1 MLLEKFK
8 MQATPLLEIT
18 NLNTYYGNIHA
29 VKNIGLKIYS
39 GEIVTLLG
47 SNGAGKTTT
56 LHTISGLL
64 KPSSGEINFNGQA
77 LHKLPAHRITALG
90 LAQSPEGR
98 QIFANLS
105 IKENLDMGAYLRKDQ
120 EGIKKDLEFV
130 YNLFPKLLE
139 RRTQLAQTLSGGEQQ
154 MLAIARAYMSKPKLL
169 LLDEP
174 SLGIAP
180 ILVGTIFRAITEIN
194 QLGMTILLVEQN
206 ANLALKISHRA
217 YVLTNGEI
225 TLQGQSSELL
235 SNPEIKKAYL
245 GS

>member
-1 MLLEKFK
+1 VQTILELK
-8 MQATPLLEIT
+8 EV
-18 NLNTYYGNIHA
+18 NTYYGAIHA
-29 VKNIGLKIYS
+29 VKNISLQINR

-64 KPSSGEINFNGQA
+64 KPSNGEVIFDGQSIG
-77 LHKLPAHRITALG
+77 KLPAHRITALG

-98 QIFANLS
+98 LVFANLT
-105 IKENLDMGAYLRKDQ
+105 IKENLEMGAYLRRDKEQ
-120 EGIKKDLEFV
+120 IKKDLDFV
-130 YNLFPKLLE
+130 FGLFPKLLD
-139 RRTQLAQTLSGGEQQ
+139 RKNQLAQTLSGGEQQ
-154 MLAIARAYMSKPKLL
+154 MLAIARAYMCKPKLL

-180 ILVGTIFRAITEIN
+180 ILVGTIFKAITEIN
-194 QLGMTILLVEQN
+194 QQGMTILLVEQN
-206 ANLALKISHRA
+206 ANLALKVSHRA

-225 TLQGQSSELL
+225 TLQGPSAELL

>member
-1 MLLEKFK
+1 MS
-8 MQATPLLEIT
+8 THPILEIK

-29 VKNIGLKIYS
+29 VKNISLSIER

-64 KPSSGEINFNGQA
+64 KATAGEINFDNQSIQN
-77 LHKLPAHRITALG
+77 LPAHRITALG

-105 IKENLDMGAYLRKDQ
+105 IKENLDMGAYLRRDNA
-120 EGIKKDLEFV
+120 GIKTDLEFV

-139 RRTQLAQTLSGGEQQ
+139 RRSQLAQTLSGGEQQ
-154 MLAIARAYMSKPKLL
+154 MLAIARAYMSRPKLL

-194 QLGMTILLVEQN
+194 QNGMTILLVEQN

-225 TLQGQSSELL
+225 TLQGKSSELL

-245 GS
+245 GN

>member
-1 MLLEKFK
+1 MS
-8 MQATPLLEIT
+8 PILEIK
-18 NLNTYYGNIHA
+18 NINTYYGNIHA
-29 VKNIGLKIYS
+29 VKNVSFSINP

-64 KPSSGEINFNGQA
+64 APKSGEIRFCEKKIE
-77 LHKLPAHRITALG
+77 KLPAHRITALG

-105 IKENLDMGAYLRKDQ
+105 IRENLDMGAYLRFDK
-120 EGIKKDLEFV
+120 EEIKKDLDFV
-130 YNLFPKLLE
+130 YKLFPILLE
-139 RRTQLAQTLSGGEQQ
+139 RKNQLAQTLSGGEQQ

-180 ILVGTIFRAITEIN
+180 ILVGSIFKAITDIN
-194 QLGMTILLVEQN
+194 QSGMTILLVEQN
-206 ANLALKISHRA
+206 ANLALKISHRG

-225 TLQGQSSELL
+225 SLQGTSSELL

-245 GS
+245 GN

>member
-1 MLLEKFK
+1 MKTILQLKDVS
-8 MQATPLLEIT
+8 
-18 NLNTYYGNIHA
+18 TYYGNIHA
-29 VKNIGLKIYS
+29 VKNISLEIDR

-64 KPSSGEINFNGQA
+64 KPSSGEINFDNQSIG
-77 LHKLPAHRITALG
+77 KLPAHRITALG

-98 QIFANLS
+98 QVFANLT
-105 IKENLDMGAYLRKDQ
+105 IKENLDMGAYLRSDKVEMKRDF
-120 EGIKKDLEFV
+120 DFV
-130 YNLFPKLLE
+130 FHLFPKLSE
-139 RRTQLAQTLSGGEQQ
+139 RKNQLAQTLSGGEQQ
-154 MLAIARAYMSKPKLL
+154 MLAIARAYMCRPKLL

-180 ILVGTIFRAITEIN
+180 ILVGTIFRAIKEIN
-194 QLGMTILLVEQN
+194 EQGMTILLVEQN
-206 ANLALKISHRA
+206 ANLALKVSHRA

-225 TLQGQSSELL
+225 TLQGLSAELL

>member
-1 MLLEKFK
+1 MNHILQVKD
-8 MQATPLLEIT
+8 
-18 NLNTYYGNIHA
+18 LNTYYGNIHA
-29 VKNIGLKIYS
+29 VKNISLEIDR

-64 KPSSGEINFNGQA
+64 KPSSGEINFDNQSIG
-77 LHKLPAHRITALG
+77 KLPAHRITSLG

-105 IKENLDMGAYLRKDQ
+105 IKENLDMGAYLRKDTD
-120 EGIKKDLEFV
+120 GIKKDLDFV
-130 YNLFPKLLE
+130 YNLFPKLYD
-139 RRTQLAQTLSGGEQQ
+139 RKTQLAQTLSGGEQQ

-225 TLQGQSSELL
+225 TLQGKSSELL

>member
-1 MLLEKFK
+1 MD
-8 MQATPLLEIT
+8 QPILEIKD
-18 NLNTYYGNIHA
+18 LNTYYGNIHA
-29 VKNIGLKIYS
+29 VKNLNLKINK

-64 KPSSGEINFNGQA
+64 KASSGEINFENQSIE
-77 LHKLPAHRITALG
+77 KLSAHRITALG

-105 IKENLDMGAYLRKDQ
+105 IKENLDMGAYLRKDND
-120 EGIKKDLEFV
+120 GIKKDLEFI

-139 RRTQLAQTLSGGEQQ
+139 RKSQLAQTLSGGEQQ
-154 MLAIARAYMSKPKLL
+154 MLAIARAYMAKPKLL

-180 ILVGTIFRAITEIN
+180 ILVGTIFKAINEIN

-225 TLQGQSSELL
+225 TLQGKSSELL

>member
-1 MLLEKFK
+1 MKTILELKDV
-8 MQATPLLEIT
+8 
-18 NLNTYYGNIHA
+18 NTYYGAIHA
-29 VKNIGLKIYS
+29 VKNISLEINR

-64 KPSSGEINFNGQA
+64 KASSGEINFDNQTIA
-77 LHKLPAHRITALG
+77 KLPAHKITALG

-98 QIFANLS
+98 QVFANLT
-105 IKENLDMGAYLRKDQ
+105 IKENLDMGAYLRRDKDD
-120 EGIKKDLEFV
+120 IKKDLDFV
-130 YNLFPKLLE
+130 FHLFPKLQE
-139 RRTQLAQTLSGGEQQ
+139 RKNQLAQTLSGGEQQ
-154 MLAIARAYMSKPKLL
+154 MLAIARAYMCKPKLL

-180 ILVGTIFRAITEIN
+180 ILVGTIFKAITEIN
-194 QLGMTILLVEQN
+194 QQGMTILLVEQN
-206 ANLALKISHRA
+206 ANLALKVSHRA

-225 TLQGQSSELL
+225 TLQGPSAELL

>member
-1 MLLEKFK
+1 MTNGSREKILELKN
-8 MQATPLLEIT
+8 I
-18 NLNTYYGNIHA
+18 NTHYGAIHA
-29 VKNIGLKIYS
+29 VKSINLELYK

-64 KPSSGEINFNGQA
+64 APTAGEIIFNQTPI
-77 LHKLPAHRITALG
+77 HKLPAHKITALG

-98 QIFANLS
+98 QVFANMTIL
-105 IKENLDMGAYLRKDQ
+105 ENLELGAYLRKDHAQ
-120 EGIKKDLEFV
+120 ILSDLDFV
-130 YNLFPKLLE
+130 YGLFPKLKE
-139 RRTQLAQTLSGGEQQ
+139 RKHQLAQTLSGGEQQ

-180 ILVGTIFRAITEIN
+180 ILVSSIFRAIQEIN
-194 QLGMTILLVEQN
+194 QLGMTVLLVEQN
-206 ANLALKISHRA
+206 AYLALRISHRA

-225 TLQGQSSELL
+225 SLQGPSSELL
-235 SNPEIKKAYL
+235 SDPEIKKAYL
-245 GS
+245 GH

>member
-1 MLLEKFK
+1 MT
-8 MQATPLLEIT
+8 MNHTPILEIK

-29 VKNIGLKIYS
+29 VKNISLKINQ

-64 KPSSGEINFNGQA
+64 KASSGEIYFENQVIQ
-77 LHKLPAHRITALG
+77 KLPAHRITALG

-105 IKENLDMGAYLRKDQ
+105 IKENLDMGAYLRKDSA
-120 EGIKKDLEFV
+120 GIKKDLDFV

-139 RRTQLAQTLSGGEQQ
+139 RKSQLAQTLSGGEQQ
-154 MLAIARAYMSKPKLL
+154 MLAIARAYMAKPKLL

-225 TLQGQSSELL
+225 TLQGKSSELL

-245 GS
+245 GN

>member
-1 MLLEKFK
+1 MTCILELK
-8 MQATPLLEIT
+8 EVS
-18 NLNTYYGNIHA
+18 TYYGNIHA
-29 VKNIGLKIYS
+29 VKNISLQINR

-64 KPSSGEINFNGQA
+64 KPTTGEITFDNLSIG
-77 LHKLPAHRITALG
+77 KLPAHKITALG

-98 QIFANLS
+98 QVFANLT
-105 IKENLDMGAYLRKDQ
+105 IKENLDMGAYLRSDKIEMKRDF
-120 EGIKKDLEFV
+120 DFV
-130 YNLFPKLLE
+130 FHLFPKLFE
-139 RRTQLAQTLSGGEQQ
+139 RKNQLAQTLSGGEQQ
-154 MLAIARAYMSKPKLL
+154 MLAIARAYMCKPKLL

-206 ANLALKISHRA
+206 ANLALKVSHRA

-225 TLQGQSSELL
+225 TLQGPSADLL

>member
-1 MLLEKFK
+1 MDSILKL
-8 MQATPLLEIT
+8 T
-18 NLNTYYGNIHA
+18 NINTYYGNIHA
-29 VKNIGLKIYS
+29 VKNLSLEIGR

-64 KPSSGEINFNGQA
+64 QVKSGEIIFDGHNINT
-77 LHKLPAHRITALG
+77 LPAHRITALG

-98 QIFANLS
+98 QIFANLT
-105 IKENLDMGAYLRKDQ
+105 IKENLDMGAYLRSDS
-120 EGIKKDLEFV
+120 EGIKKDLDFV
-130 YNLFPKLLE
+130 YKLFPKLLE
-139 RRTQLAQTLSGGEQQ
+139 RKTQLAQTLSGGEQQ
-154 MLAIARAYMSKPKLL
+154 MLAIARAFMSKPKLL

-180 ILVGTIFRAITEIN
+180 ILVGTIFRAIKEIN
-194 QLGMTILLVEQN
+194 ELGMTILLVEQN
-206 ANLALKISHRA
+206 ANLALKVSHRA

-225 TLQGQSSELL
+225 TLQGPSAELL

>member
-1 MLLEKFK
+1 MSMLELKN
-8 MQATPLLEIT
+8 I
-18 NLNTYYGNIHA
+18 NTYYGNIHA
-29 VKNIGLKIYS
+29 VKNISLAINQ
-39 GEIVTLLG
+39 GEIVTILG

-64 KPSSGEINFNGQA
+64 KPQSGEIIFDGQ
-77 LHKLPAHRITALG
+77 KIDRVPAHRITALG

-105 IKENLDMGAYLRKDQ
+105 IKENLDMGAYLRKDTA
-120 EGIKKDLEFV
+120 EIKKDLDFV

-139 RRTQLAQTLSGGEQQ
+139 RRNQLAQTLSGGEQQ

-180 ILVGTIFRAITEIN
+180 ILVGTIFKAITEIN

-225 TLQGQSSELL
+225 TLQGASSELL

>member
-1 MLLEKFK
+1 
-8 MQATPLLEIT
+8 MQASPILEIK
-18 NLNTYYGNIHA
+18 NLNTFYGNIHA
-29 VKNIGLKIYS
+29 VKNIGLEINR

-64 KPSSGEINFNGQA
+64 KAASGEIKFEDQSIE
-77 LHKLPAHRITALG
+77 KLPAHRITALG

-105 IKENLDMGAYLRKDQ
+105 IKENLDMGAYLRKDH
-120 EGIKKDLEFV
+120 EGIKKDLDFV

-225 TLQGQSSELL
+225 TLQGRSSELL

>member
-1 MLLEKFK
+1 MLELKN
-8 MQATPLLEIT
+8 I
-18 NLNTYYGNIHA
+18 NTYYGNIHA
-29 VKNIGLKIYS
+29 VKNISLSINQ
-39 GEIVTLLG
+39 GEIVTILG

-64 KPSSGEINFNGQA
+64 KPQSGEIIFDGQ
-77 LHKLPAHRITALG
+77 KIDRVPAHRITALG

-105 IKENLDMGAYLRKDQ
+105 IKENLDMGAYLRKDTA
-120 EGIKKDLEFV
+120 EIKKDLDFV

-139 RRTQLAQTLSGGEQQ
+139 RRNQLAQTLSGGEQQ

-180 ILVGTIFRAITEIN
+180 ILVGTIFKAITEIN

-225 TLQGQSSELL
+225 TLQGASSELL